1 MIVEENSDKLIN
13 KHPGGCVCGSL
24 RYEVS
29 GEPERIIVCHCHF
42 CQRRTGSAFAIIP
55 MFEKK
60 HVLFNEGEKKFL
72 DPSQM
77 NMEGGLIYNFALIA
91 VQMLVSL

>member
-24 RYEVS
+24 KYEVS

-42 CQRRTGSAFAIIP
+42 CQRRTGSAFAIIS
-55 MFEKK
+55 MFEKNMCYSMK
-60 HVLFNEGEKKFL
+60 VKKKFL

>member
-13 KHPGGCVCGSL
+13 KHPGACVCGSL
-24 RYEVS
+24 KYEVS

-42 CQRRTGSAFAIIP
+42 CQGEQEVPLQSSP
-55 MFEKK
+55 CLKK
-60 HVLFNEGEKKFL
+60 YMCYSMKVKKKFL

>member
-1 MIVEENSDKLIN
+1 
-13 KHPGGCVCGSL
+13 
-24 RYEVS
+24 
-29 GEPERIIVCHCHF
+29 
-42 CQRRTGSAFAIIP
+42 